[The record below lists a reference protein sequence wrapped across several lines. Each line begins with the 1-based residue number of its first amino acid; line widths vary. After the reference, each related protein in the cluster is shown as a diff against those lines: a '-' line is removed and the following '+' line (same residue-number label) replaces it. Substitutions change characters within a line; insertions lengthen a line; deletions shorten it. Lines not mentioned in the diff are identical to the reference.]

1 MGVTKDEDTNCS
13 VSKKQYFGKNAW
25 KNEGRNFSR
34 TCNFKKQYYILFA
47 KFPPCRVSLF
57 GGLMPFGLAFYAAAI
72 TSNANRFLTAAA
84 VVAGM
89 ATGGARTE
97 LYTALT
103 FMVLF
108 SLFTKLLKNS
118 AEKKISNMQL

>member
-1 MGVTKDEDTNCS
+1 
-13 VSKKQYFGKNAW
+13 
-25 KNEGRNFSR
+25 
-34 TCNFKKQYYILFA
+34 
-47 KFPPCRVSLF
+47 
-57 GGLMPFGLAFYAAAI
+57 MPFGLAFYAAAI

-118 AEKKISNMQL
+118 AEKENLKHAALGFVSAAVPQIIMAWLQGFLMYDVLMALLNSVLVFSMIYIFRRACL

>member
-1 MGVTKDEDTNCS
+1 MEKR
-13 VSKKQYFGKNAW
+13 
-25 KNEGRNFSR
+25 GRNFSR
-34 TCNFKKQYYILFA
+34 TCNFKKQYYILLLSFLLG
-47 KFPPCRVSLF
+47 RVSLF

-118 AEKKISNMQL
+118 AEKEISNMQL

>member
-25 KNEGRNFSR
+25 KNEGGISAGLAISKNNIIFFLLS
-34 TCNFKKQYYILFA
+34 FLLG
-47 KFPPCRVSLF
+47 RVSLF

-108 SLFTKLLKNS
+108 SLFTNY
-118 AEKKISNMQL
+118 